1 MSQSPSATVGQVS
14 ADGQFR
20 WDGQQWVPIPKGTR
34 EPTSWTR
41 PMQLAAAALFAAQA
55 LFSIIT
61 SALYVNHDTMVRVIR
76 ANRTAIPQGTD
87 IDTIVG
93 IAIFFAF
100 AVVVGIA
107 LIELVAAL
115 GSYLGW
121 RWMFWVAL
129 VLCAL
134 GGLGA
139 LTNLQYFA
147 RPDTSPVPI
156 WGVAISELFALASLG
171 VFVWLLIGVIKY
183 GPWAMKRPGT

>member
-1 MSQSPSATVGQVS
+1 
-14 ADGQFR
+14 
-20 WDGQQWVPIPKGTR
+20 
-34 EPTSWTR
+34 
-41 PMQLAAAALFAAQA
+41 MQLAAAALFAAQA

-134 GGLGA
+134 GGLDA

-147 RPDTSPVPI
+147 KPDTSPVPI

-183 GPWAMKRPGT
+183 GPWAMKPPGT